1 MYLAMLNREKRHLF
15 LNLEIYLSR
24 IDGDFSD
31 DEKRIIDVHCIEM
44 HIDNNNYEADM
55 PLDDVFQKLKET
67 LTHSERRI
75 VFLELAATIMADD
88 VYHKEEEKIT
98 RKLSDLLEID
108 DYEVKEAFSIIKD
121 MKDVYKR
128 CSDYIE

>member
-1 MYLAMLNREKRHLF
+1 MYLSMLNNEKKHLF
-15 LNLEIYLSR
+15 LNLEIYLSS

-31 DEKRIIDVHCIEM
+31 EEKKIIDVHCIEM

-55 PLDDVFQKLKET
+55 PLDEVLKKLKET
-67 LTHSERRI
+67 LTHSECRI

-98 RKLSDLLEID
+98 RHLADLLKID
-108 DYEVKEAFSIIKD
+108 DDEVKEAFSIIKD
-121 MKDVYKR
+121 MKNVYKR
-128 CSDYIE
+128 CSDYVE